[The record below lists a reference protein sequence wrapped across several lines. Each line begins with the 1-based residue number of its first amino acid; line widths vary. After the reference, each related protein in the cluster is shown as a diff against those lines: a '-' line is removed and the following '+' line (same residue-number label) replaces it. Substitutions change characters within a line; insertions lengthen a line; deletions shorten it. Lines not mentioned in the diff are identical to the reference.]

1 MKLKIDVDQSTI
13 DGLNSEMKHSVL
25 ELKETRELSSVFE
38 TKCEDLIKQVSTL
51 TLELSSNRRDMIGF
65 VQTKE

>member
-1 MKLKIDVDQSTI
+1 
-13 DGLNSEMKHSVL
+13 MKHSVL